1 MLTGNSWKNSKLVA
15 SVFSA
20 IPAVAIAFM
29 PLLGANTSAQAADTV
44 VVRYGALEESA
55 SLADLKKSV
64 EIGELPASLGTYTK
78 RLSEQQRRFLVGG
91 LRARIPLNVVTLT
104 RLLNTQIA
112 STVLNDIS
120 AGISRKDKAGVQA
133 LRSGL
138 ILGANSPQ
146 GLSVLSFIAA
156 YPSKSL
162 EIDVPKALN
171 VAKSLN
177 MAFLRTQMFMLA
189 MAPPNAPSNLKSSYP
204 LDPQQTGNSQ
214 VQVLNL
220 NLNDEKR
227 NRNITVDTYWSNS
240 ANTDKPVIVFSHG
253 FGSNRADLRYL
264 AQHLASHGYVVA
276 ALEHPGSNQTSSELA
291 TKNKTQLLK
300 PQEFLDR
307 PRDISFVVDE
317 LEKIN
322 KTANNPLQ
330 GKLATDKVMVVGYSF
345 GGTTALALAGGE
357 FQIESLKQS
366 CEEKS
371 AKLSIVEGFLCV
383 AKELPEKSYQLQDP
397 RIKQIVALNPAT
409 SLLFGE
415 TGLTK
420 VQIPTLVLAS
430 SADRITPPLTEQ
442 VIGFAKIQTPK
453 WFAGAVGATHLSVI
467 DPDTNSNQPVDPN
480 TPFSSREIKGE
491 QATDVRKF
499 VKIVTLAMAAQLT
512 PEASKYAAFLTPE
525 YAQISSTNLF
535 PFSIVRQI
543 PMEAMGLMKR

>member
-1 MLTGNSWKNSKLVA
+1 MLIGKNWKNIKLVA
-15 SVFSA
+15 GVISA

-44 VVRYGALEESA
+44 VVRYGALEESV
-55 SLADLKKSV
+55 SLDELKKSAKNK
-64 EIGELPASLGTYTK
+64 ELPASLGTYTK
-78 RLSEQQRRFLVGG
+78 RLSEQQRRVLIGG
-91 LRARIPLNVVTLT
+91 LRAKIPLNVVTLN
-104 RLLNTQIA
+104 RLLNTQIG
-112 STVLNDIS
+112 STILNDIS
-120 AGISRKDKAGVQA
+120 TGISRKDKAGVQA

-138 ILGANSPQ
+138 IIGANSPQ

-162 EIDVPKALN
+162 EINVPQALN

-177 MAFLRTQMFMLA
+177 MAFLRTQLFMLA
-189 MAPPNAPSNLKSSYP
+189 MAPPSDPSNLKQAYS
-204 LDPQQTGNSQ
+204 LDPQQAGSAQ
-214 VQVLNL
+214 VEILNL
-220 NLNDEKR
+220 SLNDEKR
-227 NRNITVDTYWSNS
+227 DRNIPLDVYWSNS

-253 FGSNRADLRYL
+253 FGSTRADLRYL

-291 TKNKTQLLK
+291 AKNKTQLLK

-322 KTANNPLQ
+322 QTANNPLQ

-366 CEEKS
+366 CEQKS
-371 AKLSIVEGFLCV
+371 AKLSLVEGFLCV
-383 AKELPEKSYQLQDP
+383 AKELPEKNYQLQDP

-430 SADRITPPLTEQ
+430 SADKITPPLTEQ
-442 VIGFAKIQTPK
+442 VIGFAKIQAPK
-453 WFAGAVGATHLSVI
+453 WFAGAVGATHLSVM
-467 DPDTNSNQPVDPN
+467 DSDTNLNQSVEPN

-512 PEASKYAAFLTPE
+512 PEASKYAEFLTSD
-525 YAQISSTNLF
+525 YAQISSTSLF

-543 PMEAMGLMKR
+543 PMDAMGLMKR